1 MNLGQTVLC
10 FVNWYPILLWSRF
23 YSVRTKILT
32 NWSVLWHRRTT
43 PFWQIRYHYWK
54 MFLQNTTRV
63 VSLSVISSV
72 KPFKSKNRDKIYLDA
87 PNTNLKKGCDEI
99 LFELSWTLHPIWIWS
114 IQIDFIAI
122 FRLQRFHTDY
132 WAIKFLMKPTESQS
146 YPK

>member
-87 PNTNLKKGCDEI
+87 PNTNLKKRLWWRFLSDSLTYKQLYGFIGCKVQDSSNKI
-99 LFELSWTLHPIWIWS
+99 SSQPF
-114 IQIDFIAI
+114 
-122 FRLQRFHTDY
+122 FRFVFGASR
-132 WAIKFLMKPTESQS
+132 
-146 YPK
+146 